1 MSWSS
6 PGKEGGVRT
15 RGQGQSLYQVM
26 EARGHAA
33 SGHLCVTRRDTSVC
47 DGGQAGRPECRQ
59 ELGQGFSL
67 EVLRELVLSRSIFEK
82 P

>member
-1 MSWSS
+1 MLLLDTC
-6 PGKEGGVRT
+6 V
-15 RGQGQSLYQVM
+15 SL
-26 EARGHAA
+26 A
-33 SGHLCVTRRDTSVC
+33 VTRLYVTE
-47 DGGQAGRPECRQ
+47 QAGRPECRQ